1 VKLNLIL
8 GAAALALVAGAPS
21 LALAQAQP
29 KAPAYLPSTAPVAD
43 TKFAQARELVQL
55 AGIDKGF
62 QGFVPEM
69 LRELNG
75 NVTRTRPELL
85 TDMNK
90 VMSEVIVPEFNKRT
104 DEMTD
109 QAARIVASS
118 MTDDE
123 LKQTVA
129 FLKTPGGK
137 KYVEMQPQVMNGV
150 IQSLD
155 AWNRQLSVEMMD
167 RVRAEMKKKGHD
179 L

>member
-1 VKLNLIL
+1 VKLNLII
-8 GAAALALVAGAPS
+8 GAAALALMAAAP
-21 LALAQAQP
+21 ATAFAQAQP
-29 KAPAYLPSTAPVAD
+29 KAPAYLPNTAPVPDA
-43 TKFAQARELVQL
+43 KFAMARELVQIS
-55 AGIDKGF
+55 GIDRGF

-75 NVTRTRPELL
+75 NITRTRPELIA
-85 TDMNK
+85 DMNK
-90 VMSEVIVPEFNKRT
+90 VMQEVIVPEFNKRT

-109 QAARIVASS
+109 QAARIVAVS

-123 LKQTVA
+123 LKGTLA
-129 FLKTPGGK
+129 FLKTPAGK

-150 IQSLD
+150 IKSLD